1 MRGDQRGVSGRLNT
15 SEMWAVQQQQQP
27 QQPQQ
32 QQPPN
37 KMGPN
42 VPPAGKDFFFLLKV
56 QIKMVVGLTRLLQG
70 NDVFEGENILLTA
83 LTSLIKV
90 SEGFCELGWSLQR
103 LFQYWLRP
111 PTALTSSAKTSD
123 CSYELG

>member
-1 MRGDQRGVSGRLNT
+1 MVDGGVMRGDQRGVSGRLNT

-42 VPPAGKDFFFLLKV
+42 VPPAGKIFFLSNLA
-56 QIKMVVGLTRLLQG
+56 LDL
-70 NDVFEGENILLTA
+70 EG
-83 LTSLIKV
+83 
-90 SEGFCELGWSLQR
+90 
-103 LFQYWLRP
+103 
-111 PTALTSSAKTSD
+111 
-123 CSYELG
+123 